1 MANDLTAPPQSPLAL
16 ILADPAQLAAIPI
29 DTVERLFAIDREIKA
44 DASRKEFSIAFH
56 ALQGDLAPVHKAAK
70 NTHTKSWYAT
80 LEDVEAMLDP
90 LLQRHGFSV
99 SLSSQPGAPADH
111 SRFVLIVRH
120 NGGHTEEHIWDAPID
135 DKGIKGEANK
145 TRLHGGAS
153 ARTYAKRYLKVDV
166 FDVSTYRDDDGNA
179 AGAGPGAEAITQEQ
193 FQQLNDLADES
204 GADKVRLAAWLQSSF
219 GIDALA
225 KLPARH
231 FDRVRLMLEDRAK
244 KAQADLER
252 ERDQ

>member
-1 MANDLTAPPQSPLAL
+1 MTTDLATTQPSPLAQL
-16 ILADPAQLAAIPI
+16 LADPDRLKEFPI
-29 DTVERLFAIDREIKA
+29 ETVERLFALDREMRQDGA
-44 DASRKEFSIAFH
+44 RAEFSHAMH
-56 ALQGDLAPVHKAAK
+56 ALQGDLTPVRKVAENK
-70 NTHTKSWYAT
+70 HTKSWYAT

-90 LLQRHGFSV
+90 ILQKHGFSV

-135 DKGIKGEANK
+135 DKGIRGEANK

-166 FDVSTYRDDDGNA
+166 FGVSTYRDDDGNA
-179 AGAGPGAEAITQEQ
+179 AGTGVGAEPITQEQ
-193 FQQLNDLADES
+193 FQDLNDLADKS
-204 GADKVRLAAWLQSSF
+204 GADKVRLAAWYKSAY

-225 KLPARH
+225 NLPARH
-231 FDRVRLMLEDRAK
+231 FDRVKLMLENRAK
-244 KAQADLER
+244 KGGG
-252 ERDQ
+252 

>member
-1 MANDLTAPPQSPLAL
+1 MTPDIATVPPSPLAQ
-16 ILADPAQLAAIPI
+16 ILADSDRLKEFPI
-29 DTVERLFAIDREIKA
+29 ETVERLFALDREMRQ
-44 DASRKEFSIAFH
+44 DAARQEFAHAFH
-56 ALQGDLAPVHKAAK
+56 ALQGDLVPVRKAAENK
-70 NTHTKSWYAT
+70 HTKSWYAT

-90 LLQRHGFSV
+90 ILQRHGFSV

-166 FDVSTYRDDDGNA
+166 FGVSTYRDDDGNA
-179 AGAGPGAEAITQEQ
+179 AGTGEGAEPITQEQ
-193 FQQLNDLADES
+193 FQTL
-204 GADKVRLAAWLQSSF
+204 KR
-219 GIDALA
+219 
-225 KLPARH
+225 
-231 FDRVRLMLEDRAK
+231 
-244 KAQADLER
+244 
-252 ERDQ
+252 